1 MLAATT
7 ADLVVVTDLATR
19 GILMA
24 AVPVPDIGILLAAL
38 LDLTLALD
46 QLNVP
51 LLAGVRTA
59 TATTRTTTTRTTT
72 P

>member
-38 LDLTLALD
+38 LDLTLGLD